1 MAFWSTIYWIV
12 IAIVVITLGSMDGR
26 LGLLAFVIAFL
37 YFLLIRTLA
46 NAAKRRENNNTSPS
60 K

>member
-1 MAFWSTIYWIV
+1 MVFWSILYWIV

-46 NAAKRRENNNTSPS
+46 NAAKRIE